1 MLLTKSRILLYTCVV
16 FCLHLSIVNANPK
29 IDSLSTLLAKTKD
42 SERRAQLYMELSMEY
57 EIDDLDKALEYA
69 IKAVAEARKNKDMME
84 LAEVYNNLANV
95 YEYRSSPDSSFIY
108 HKQALDIRL
117 KNGNK
122 IKIGDS
128 YNNIAIYYDKIGNF
142 PTSLN
147 NYFKALKYY
156 EAENHIEK
164 MAMVFSNIGIVYK
177 AQEEY
182 EKALSYYQKANEI
195 YFKIES
201 DFGMAVSQG
210 NIGAVSLM
218 LGKFDQ
224 AIKYSENSKKLYQKI
239 EYDRLVVYPINTI
252 ATAYD
257 SLRQYPKAN
266 ELYKETI
273 GLYKKYGNLFEV
285 SNTLSAYA
293 QCLLKQHR
301 TPEAISLLKEALDFA
316 QTSKAHFLEIDI
328 RKNLA
333 KAYAKSGNYQ
343 LAYSQMEVHD
353 VIRDSL
359 FKQEKTKAVFELEK
373 QYQTERKEREI
384 LEQRTVIA
392 EKNLKLE
399 HKNSQVL
406 LVIFLLVVSIMIGY
420 ALFYRLKQRSRRIE
434 RESHLKDAYQKIE
447 TQNQLQKQKLIIS
460 RDLHDNIGSQ
470 LTFIISSLEN
480 IKYYLKEA
488 NPEINHRIDG
498 IAKFARQTI
507 LELRNTI
514 WAMNKGEINFEDIQ
528 ARLSDFINTA
538 MFSVRG
544 IDFDLDVEQNIED
557 DNCKFSSLEGINVCR
572 VIQEAV
578 NNSIKHSGADK
589 IKVVIKRSADKK
601 HKFNVIITDNGK
613 GFTIT
618 EENTGN
624 GIVNMRK
631 RVEEIRGEIFF
642 DSDDNGSSIKVII

>member
-1 MLLTKSRILLYTCVV
+1 MLLTKKRVVLCTYIL
-16 FCLHLSIVNANPK
+16 FCLYFTGLYANPK
-29 IDSLSTLLAKTKD
+29 IDSLSAVLVKTKD
-42 SERRAQLYMELSMEY
+42 SETKAQLYMLLSIEY

-69 IKAVAEARKNKDMME
+69 IKAVTEARKSKNEME
-84 LAEVYNNLANV
+84 LAEMYNNLANV
-95 YEYRSSPDSSFIY
+95 YEYRSSPDSSFVY
-108 HKQALDIRL
+108 HKQALAIRL

-128 YNNIAIYYDKIGNF
+128 YNNIAIYYDKIGDF
-142 PTSLN
+142 PTSLKH
-147 NYFKALKYY
+147 YFKALKYY
-156 EAENHIEK
+156 ESENNINK
-164 MAMVFSNIGIVYK
+164 KAMVFSNIGIVYK

-182 EKALSYYQKANEI
+182 EKALSYYQKANDI
-195 YFKIES
+195 YTKTED

-218 LGKFDQ
+218 LGKFDN
-224 AIKYSENSKKLYQKI
+224 AIKYSENAKKLYQKI
-239 EYDRLVVYPINTI
+239 KYDRLVVYPINNI

-257 SLRQYPKAN
+257 SLKQYSKAN
-266 ELYKETI
+266 ELYKESI
-273 GLYKKYGNLFEV
+273 GLYKKYGNFFEV

-293 QCLLKQHR
+293 QCLLKQQKTAH
-301 TPEAISLLKEALDFA
+301 AIDLLKEALGFSEI
-316 QTSKAHFLEIDI
+316 SKAHFLEIDI

-333 KAYAKSGNYQ
+333 R
-343 LAYSQMEVHD
+343 AYSKIGDYQQAYKQMEVHD

-359 FKQEKTKAVFELEK
+359 FKQEKIMAVFELEK

-384 LEQRTVIA
+384 LEQRTIIA
-392 EKNLKLE
+392 EKNLKLG
-399 HKNSQVL
+399 HKNTQVL
-406 LVIFLLVVSIMIGY
+406 LTVFLLVISIMLGY
-420 ALFYRLKQRSRRIE
+420 TLFYRQKQRSRRIE
-434 RESHLKDAYQKIE
+434 RESHLKAAYQRIE

-470 LTFIISSLEN
+470 LTFIISSLES
-480 IKYYLKEA
+480 IKYYLKEV
-488 NPEINHRIDG
+488 NPEINQRIDG
-498 IAKFARQTI
+498 IAKFTRQTI

-514 WAMNKGEINFEDIQ
+514 WAMNKEKIDFEDIQ

-544 IDFDLDVEQNIED
+544 IDFNLDVEQNIEG
-557 DNCKFSSLEGINVCR
+557 DNYKFSSLEGVNLCR

-589 IKVVIKRSADKK
+589 IKVVIKRSADKN
-601 HKFNVIITDNGK
+601 HKFNVIIADNGK

-624 GIVNMRK
+624 GIVNMKK
-631 RVEEIRGEIFF
+631 RVEEINGRIFF
-642 DSDDNGSSIKVII
+642 NSDEKGSSIKIII

>member
-1 MLLTKSRILLYTCVV
+1 MLFVKKRIFLCVCV
-16 FCLHLSIVNANPK
+16 LFCFYFSGLHANPK
-29 IDSLSTLLAKTKD
+29 IDSLSAVLAKTKD
-42 SERRAQLYMELSMEY
+42 SEKKVQLYMQLSMEY
-57 EIDDLDKALEYA
+57 EIDDLDKALDYA
-69 IKAVAEARKNKDMME
+69 IKAVAEARKNKNEMD

-95 YEYRSSPDSSFIY
+95 YEYRSSPDSSFVY
-108 HKQALDIRL
+108 HQQALAIRL
-117 KNGNK
+117 KIGNK

-128 YNNIAIYYDKIGNF
+128 YNNLAIYYDKIGDF
-142 PTSLN
+142 STSLKH
-147 NYFKALKYY
+147 YFKALNYY
-156 EAENHIEK
+156 ESENNIEK

-182 EKALSYYQKANEI
+182 EKALSYYQKANDI
-195 YFKIES
+195 YFKIEN

-224 AIKYSENSKKLYQKI
+224 AIKYSENAKELYQKI
-239 EYDRLVVYPINTI
+239 KYDRLVVYPINTI

-257 SLRQYPKAN
+257 SLKQYSKAN
-266 ELYKETI
+266 ELYKESI
-273 GLYKKYGNLFEV
+273 GLYKKYGNFFEV

-293 QCLLKQHR
+293 QCLLRQHR
-301 TPEAISLLKEALDFA
+301 TPEAIALLKEALGLA
-316 QTSKAHFLEIDI
+316 ATSKAHFLEIDI

-333 KAYAKSGNYQ
+333 KAYAEIGDYKQ
-343 LAYSQMEVHD
+343 AYKQMEVHD

-359 FKQEKTKAVFELEK
+359 FKQEKTMAVFELEK

-399 HKNSQVL
+399 YKNIQVL
-406 LVIFLLVVSIMIGY
+406 LTIFLLVVSIMLGY
-420 ALFYRLKQRSRRIE
+420 IFFYRQKQRSRRIE
-434 RESHLKDAYQKIE
+434 RESSLKEAYQRIE
-447 TQNQLQKQKLIIS
+447 SQNQLQNQKLIIS

-470 LTFIISSLEN
+470 LTFIISSLES
-480 IKYYLKEA
+480 IKYYLKEV

-498 IAKFARQTI
+498 IAKFTRQTI

-514 WAMNKGEINFEDIQ
+514 WAMNKGEIHFDDIQ

-544 IDFDLDVEQNIED
+544 IDFNLDVEQNIEG
-557 DNCKFSSLEGINVCR
+557 DNYMFSSLEGINICR

-589 IKVVIKRSADKK
+589 IKVLIKRSADKN
-601 HKFNVIITDNGK
+601 HRFNIIISDNGK
-613 GFTIT
+613 GFTLS
-618 EENTGN
+618 EETTGN
-624 GIVNMRK
+624 GIVNMKK
-631 RVEEIRGEIFF
+631 RVEEIKGRIFF
-642 DSDDNGSSIKVII
+642 DSDENGSSITVII

>member
-1 MLLTKSRILLYTCVV
+1 MLRTKNKVGLCICVL
-16 FCLHLSIVNANPK
+16 FCLYFTGLYANPK
-29 IDSLSTLLAKTKD
+29 IDSLSAVLAKTKD
-42 SERRAQLYMELSMEY
+42 SERKAQLYMLLSIEY

-69 IKAVAEARKNKDMME
+69 IKAVTEARKNKDKME

-108 HKQALDIRL
+108 HKQALAIRL
-117 KNGNK
+117 KSGNK

-128 YNNIAIYYDKIGNF
+128 YNNIAIYYDKIGDF
-142 PTSLN
+142 PTSLKH
-147 NYFKALKYY
+147 YFKALNYY
-156 EAENHIEK
+156 ESENNISK

-177 AQEEY
+177 SQEEY

-195 YFKIES
+195 YFKIEN

-224 AIKYSENSKKLYQKI
+224 AIKYSENAKKLYQKI
-239 EYDRLVVYPINTI
+239 EYDRLVVYPINNI
-252 ATAYD
+252 AIAYD
-257 SLRQYPKAN
+257 SLKQYSKAN
-266 ELYKETI
+266 ELYEETI
-273 GLYKKYGNLFEV
+273 GLYKKYGNFFEA

-293 QCLLKQHR
+293 QCLLKQQKIAR
-301 TPEAISLLKEALDFA
+301 AIDLLKEALSFVE
-316 QTSKAHFLEIDI
+316 TSKAHFLEIDI

-333 KAYAKSGNYQ
+333 KAYSEIGNYQ
-343 LAYSQMEVHD
+343 QAYLQMKVHD

-359 FKQEKTKAVFELEK
+359 FKQEKTLAVFELEK
-373 QYQTERKEREI
+373 QYQTERKERKI
-384 LEQRTVIA
+384 LEQRTIIA

-399 HKNSQVL
+399 HKNTQVL
-406 LVIFLLVVSIMIGY
+406 LTIFLLVVSIMLGY
-420 ALFYRLKQRSRRIE
+420 TLFYRQKQRSKRIE
-434 RESHLKDAYQKIE
+434 RESRLKAAYQRIE
-447 TQNQLQKQKLIIS
+447 TQNQLQNQKLIIS

-470 LTFIISSLEN
+470 LTFIISSLES
-480 IKYYLKEA
+480 IKYYLKEV
-488 NPEINHRIDG
+488 NPEINQRIDG
-498 IAKFARQTI
+498 IAKFTRQTI

-514 WAMNKGEINFEDIQ
+514 WAMNKDQIDFDDIQ

-557 DNCKFSSLEGINVCR
+557 DTYKFSSLEGVNLCR

-589 IKVVIKRSADKK
+589 IKVVIKRSADKNY
-601 HKFNVIITDNGK
+601 KFNVIIADNGK

-624 GIVNMRK
+624 GIVNMKK
-631 RVEEIRGEIFF
+631 RVEEINGRIFF
-642 DSDDNGSSIKVII
+642 NSDENGSSITVII